1 METYDS
7 ECYIITVKDI
17 ISNRTIL
24 EGEIISAQGESD
36 TTITFIPQDK
46 FKLMLLELGGEKL
59 RNDWKNL
66 IYWLKEIK

>member
-24 EGEIISAQGESD
+24 EGEIISAQGEV
-36 TTITFIPQDK
+36 I
-46 FKLMLLELGGEKL
+46 LLL
-59 RNDWKNL
+59 RLFHKINL
-66 IYWLKEIK
+66 NLCC

>member
-17 ISNRTIL
+17 NNRTIL

-46 FKLMLLELGGEKL
+46 FKLLL
-59 RNDWKNL
+59 
-66 IYWLKEIK
+66 

>member
-1 METYDS
+1 MIKFFIMETYDS

-36 TTITFIPQDK
+36 YYYVYST
-46 FKLMLLELGGEKL
+46 
-59 RNDWKNL
+59 R
-66 IYWLKEIK
+66 

>member
-46 FKLMLLELGGEKL
+46 FKL
-59 RNDWKNL
+59 
-66 IYWLKEIK
+66 IC

>member
-24 EGEIISAQGESD
+24 EGEIISQGESD
-36 TTITFIPQDK
+36 TTITFIPQI
-46 FKLMLLELGGEKL
+46 
-59 RNDWKNL
+59 NL
-66 IYWLKEIK
+66 NLC

>member
-24 EGEIISAQGESD
+24 EGEIISTQGESD

-46 FKLMLLELGGEKL
+46 FKLMLLEGGENYVMIGK
-59 RNDWKNL
+59 
-66 IYWLKEIK
+66 I